1 MWGFESLL
9 PCQILQGGG
18 RRESAGQRG
27 SQNGRSETMAEA
39 LKVKDDSI
47 HGGGNGGNGESAI
60 ASSFGRLTSLP
71 RRWKQFY
78 HDVRSEMA
86 KVVWPTRQD
95 VISLTGV
102 VIVTVAFFGLFFL
115 LTDSVFSRLETVVL
129 NYFKH

>member
-1 MWGFESLL
+1 M
-9 PCQILQGGG
+9 
-18 RRESAGQRG
+18 
-27 SQNGRSETMAEA
+27 TEA
-39 LKVKDDSI
+39 IKVKDDSI
-47 HGGGNGGNGESAI
+47 HGGGSGGNGEGAV
-60 ASSFGRLTSLP
+60 ASSLGRLASTP
-71 RRWKQFY
+71 RRWKQFI

-115 LTDSVFSRLETVVL
+115 LTDSVFSRLETLVL